1 MANFATEQFYLPCG
15 KQYVT
20 ESLAHNI
27 MMGKAHHF
35 CIANTP
41 FFTFFVFVSHV
52 YVEQYLLLITINSIE
67 FNKKLLTFAYIICIM
82 LPGEHINNIIQSI

>member
-15 KQYVT
+15 KQYVAA
-20 ESLAHNI
+20 SLARNV
-27 MMGKAHHF
+27 MMGTSHHF

-41 FFTFFVFVSHV
+41 FFTFFAFVLHV
-52 YVEQYLLLITINSIE
+52 HVEQYLLLIVINSIE

-82 LPGEHINNIIQSI
+82 LLGEYIYNIIQFI